1 MFPLFPL
8 TSTSA
13 RRLRRAVQAFFALI
27 RQAAPIAA
35 PVMIGYFTVGAT
47 FGLTAA
53 QAGFGW
59 VWPLVISLVQFAG
72 AAQFM
77 IVAMVSQGAALTEI
91 AAVVFLLN
99 LRHVFYGLP
108 FLARRPRSL
117 LGRLLMIF
125 WLTDETYSLLTTRK
139 QADPPRVQIAV
150 GGLNYASWAAGT
162 LVGSVIGQILPLQID
177 SFAFALSALFAILLT
192 EQLRSHRSLV
202 PVLVGFAAALLI
214 LPVELNFGLGMFV
227 TGLIA
232 IALITVWHVVLVRG
246 RRQGS
251 PSEDPGGAP

>member
-1 MFPLFPL
+1 MFPLL
-8 TSTSA
+8 
-13 RRLRRAVQAFFALI
+13 

-59 VWPLVISLVQFAG
+59 FWPVVISLVQFAG

-77 IVAMVSQGAALTEI
+77 IVAMVTQGAALTEI

-108 FLARRPRSL
+108 FLSNRPKSL
-117 LGRLLMIF
+117 IGRLLMIF

-139 QADPPRVQIAV
+139 ENDPPQVQIAV
-150 GGLNYASWAAGT
+150 GGLNYFSWAAGT
-162 LVGSVIGQILPLQID
+162 VLGSVVGQLLPLQID

-192 EQLRSHRSLV
+192 EQLRTHRSVV
-202 PVLVGFAAALLI
+202 PVLVGFAAALMI
-214 LPVELNFGLGMFV
+214 LPIQVNFGIGMFV

-232 IALITVWHVVLVRG
+232 IGLITVWHFVLVSRS
-246 RRQGS
+246 RTA
-251 PSEDPGGAP
+251 GGAGHD

>member
-1 MFPLFPL
+1 MFPLL
-8 TSTSA
+8 
-13 RRLRRAVQAFFALI
+13 

-59 VWPLVISLVQFAG
+59 FWPVVISLVQFAG

-77 IVAMVSQGAALTEI
+77 IVAMVTQGAALTEI
-91 AAVVFLLN
+91 
-99 LRHVFYGLP
+99 
-108 FLARRPRSL
+108 
-117 LGRLLMIF
+117 GRLLMIF

-139 QADPPRVQIAV
+139 ESDPPQVQIAV
-150 GGLNYASWAAGT
+150 GGLNYFSWAAGT
-162 LVGSVIGQILPLQID
+162 VLGSVVGQLLPLQID

-192 EQLRSHRSLV
+192 EQLRTHRSVV

-214 LPVELNFGLGMFV
+214 LPVQVNFGIGMFV

-232 IALITVWHVVLVRG
+232 IGLITVWHFVLVSRS
-246 RRQGS
+246 RTT
-251 PSEDPGGAP
+251 GGVGHD

>member
-1 MFPLFPL
+1 MFPLL
-8 TSTSA
+8 
-13 RRLRRAVQAFFALI
+13 

-59 VWPLVISLVQFAG
+59 FWPVVISLVQFAG

-77 IVAMVSQGAALTEI
+77 IVAMVTQGAALTEI

-108 FLARRPRSL
+108 FLSNRPRSL
-117 LGRLLMIF
+117 IGRLLMIF

-139 QADPPRVQIAV
+139 ESDPPQVQIAV
-150 GGLNYASWAAGT
+150 GGLNYFSWAAGT
-162 LVGSVIGQILPLQID
+162 VLGSVVGQLLPLQID

-192 EQLRSHRSLV
+192 EQLRTHRSVV

-214 LPVELNFGLGMFV
+214 LPVQVNFGIGMFV

-232 IALITVWHVVLVRG
+232 IGLITVWHFVLVSRS
-246 RRQGS
+246 RTT
-251 PSEDPGGAP
+251 GGVGHD

>member
-1 MFPLFPL
+1 MFPLL
-8 TSTSA
+8 
-13 RRLRRAVQAFFALI
+13 

-59 VWPLVISLVQFAG
+59 FWPVVISLVQFAG

-77 IVAMVSQGAALTEI
+77 IVAMVTQGAALTEI

-108 FLARRPRSL
+108 FLSNRPRSL
-117 LGRLLMIF
+117 IGRLLMIF

-139 QADPPRVQIAV
+139 ESDPPQVQIAV
-150 GGLNYASWAAGT
+150 GGLNYFSWAAGT
-162 LVGSVIGQILPLQID
+162 VLGSVVGQLLPLQID

-192 EQLRSHRSLV
+192 EQLRTHRSVV

-214 LPVELNFGLGMFV
+214 LPVQVNFGIGMFV

-232 IALITVWHVVLVRG
+232 IGLITVWHFVLVSRS
-246 RRQGS
+246 RTA
-251 PSEDPGGAP
+251 GGVGHD

>member
-1 MFPLFPL
+1 MFPLL
-8 TSTSA
+8 
-13 RRLRRAVQAFFALI
+13 

-59 VWPLVISLVQFAG
+59 FWPVVISLVQFAG

-77 IVAMVSQGAALTEI
+77 IVVMVTQGAALTEI
-91 AAVVFLLN
+91 TAVVFLLN

-108 FLARRPRSL
+108 FLSNRPRSL
-117 LGRLLMIF
+117 IGRLLMIF

-139 QADPPRVQIAV
+139 ENDPPQVQIAV
-150 GGLNYASWAAGT
+150 GGLNYFSWAAGT
-162 LVGSVIGQILPLQID
+162 VLGSVVGQLLPLQID

-192 EQLRSHRSLV
+192 EQLRTHRSVV
-202 PVLVGFAAALLI
+202 PVLVGFVAALMI
-214 LPVELNFGLGMFV
+214 LPVQVNFGIGMFV

-232 IALITVWHVVLVRG
+232 IGLITVWHFVLVSRS
-246 RRQGS
+246 RTA
-251 PSEDPGGAP
+251 GGVGHD